1 VRRSAE
7 HIVLIG
13 MMGSGKTTIGHA
25 LAERLGFGFVDS
37 DEVIQSRT
45 GRTVREIFATEG
57 EATFRRLESAA
68 LLDALDWREPLVVAA
83 AGGVVLAEPNRV
95 ALRER
100 AGRIIWLTAPVEVL
114 AARAETGSHRPLL
127 DDDVGASMARLYA
140 AREPLY
146 RELAHQIVASDD
158 RPVADIVSE
167 IVGSLPS

>member
-1 VRRSAE
+1 MPRSAE

-45 GRTVREIFATEG
+45 GRTVREIFESEG

-100 AGRIIWLTAPVEVL
+100 ASRIIWLTAPIEVL
-114 AARAETGSHRPLL
+114 AVRAGAGSHRPLL

-140 AREPLY
+140 EREPLY
-146 RELAHQIVASDD
+146 RELAQQIVASDD
-158 RPVADIVSE
+158 RPVADIVTE